1 MWVGGRRCGLVFESG
16 EVGREEEKEG
26 ELNDEEVEEGRAN
39 ETGRA
44 RVGLLGEY

>member
-1 MWVGGRRCGLVFESG
+1 MWVGRRCGLELESG
-16 EVGREEEKEG
+16 EVGREEEEEG
-26 ELNDEEVEEGRAN
+26 ELNDEEEEEGKAN